1 MSSDRSPAPAPA
13 PLDIDNESATRRF
26 VSQIAIP
33 MSVDDGDYLTLAR
46 VTPGK
51 GRKEIQLGRLDKG
64 DEQTIWAF
72 IQDQTR
78 RHGHGRYRARYYGA
92 HGRGKRSV
100 TFNLP
105 DPRAGREVPK
115 RRATSP
121 VPPPPARPRAVEPK
135 GERSAAADRA
145 ASDDLVGKMSAT
157 IRDLN
162 TKIGDLEAERDH
174 REGALA
180 DMQARNEELESALGL
195 AEERVRSIE
204 AANRKLDEEATRLG
218 DIAAQR
224 DQLQSQL
231 KELAGD
237 LKKEARARKAAE
249 QLVAEERRGRATAK
263 RQLAGENA
271 KLRQENTSLGVQIA
285 SMTRELGQL
294 RKRAPHPAP
303 VQPDLRQEVSRL
315 TTERDQLRADLARV
329 QSQLAA
335 DTRSQA
341 KSLRK
346 MRAEHATQ
354 LARIDDL
361 VQANAHLHKRVK
373 KAEGRAGDLNDIII
387 ENLIQPDD
395 E

>member
-1 MSSDRSPAPAPA
+1 
-13 PLDIDNESATRRF
+13 
-26 VSQIAIP
+26 

-64 DEQTIWAF
+64 DEQAIWAF

-105 DPRAGREVPK
+105 EPGARREVPK
-115 RRATSP
+115 RHATSP
-121 VPPPPARPRAVEPK
+121 VPPPPARSRAVEPK
-135 GERSAAADRA
+135 GERSATADRA
-145 ASDDLVGKMSAT
+145 ASNDLVGKMSAT

-174 REGALA
+174 LEGALA
-180 DMQARNEELESALGL
+180 DMQARNEELESALAL

-204 AANRKLDEEATRLG
+204 NANRKLDEEATRLG

-237 LKKEARARKAAE
+237 PKKEARARKAAE
-249 QLVAEERRGRATAK
+249 QQAAEERRGRATAK
-263 RQLAGENA
+263 RQLSGENA
-271 KLRQENTSLGVQIA
+271 KLRQENTSLGGQIA
-285 SMTRELGQL
+285 SLTRELGQL
-294 RKRAPHPAP
+294 RNRPPQPAP
-303 VQPDLRQEVSRL
+303 AQPDLRQKVSRL
-315 TTERDQLRADLARV
+315 TTERDQLRADLAGI
-329 QSQLAA
+329 QSQLDASA
-335 DTRSQA
+335 RPQA
-341 KSLRK
+341 ETLRK
-346 MRAEHATQ
+346 MKAEHADQQT
-354 LARIDDL
+354 RIDDL
-361 VQANAHLHKRVK
+361 VQANAYLHKRVQ
-373 KAEGRAGDLNDIII
+373 KAESRASDLNDIII
-387 ENLIQPDD
+387 EDLIQPD

>member
-1 MSSDRSPAPAPA
+1 MSSDRSPAPGPA

-64 DEQTIWAF
+64 DEQAIWAF
-72 IQDQTR
+72 IQDQTS

-105 DPRAGREVPK
+105 DPRARREVPK
-115 RRATSP
+115 RRTTSP
-121 VPPPPARPRAVEPK
+121 VPPPPAKPRAAEPK
-135 GERSAAADRA
+135 GDHPASADHT

-174 REGALA
+174 LEGTLA

-204 AANRKLDEEATRLG
+204 DANRKLDEEATRLG

-231 KELAGD
+231 KDLAGD
-237 LKKEARARKAAE
+237 LKKESRARKAAE
-249 QLVAEERRGRATAK
+249 QQAAEERRGRATAK
-263 RQLAGENA
+263 RQHAAENA
-271 KLRQENTSLGVQIA
+271 KLRQENSTLNRQIV

-294 RKRAPHPAP
+294 KNRAPQPAP
-303 VQPDLRQEVSRL
+303 AQPDLRSEVSHL
-315 TTERDQLRADLARV
+315 TTERDQLRADLASI
-329 QSQLAA
+329 QSQHDASA
-335 DTRSQA
+335 RSQA
-341 KSLRK
+341 ETLRK
-346 MRAEHATQ
+346 MKAEHADQ
-354 LARIDDL
+354 QARIDDL
-361 VQANAHLHKRVK
+361 VQANAYLHDRVK
-373 KAEGRAGDLNDIII
+373 KAESRAGDLNDIII
-387 ENLIQPDD
+387 ENLIQPD

>member
-1 MSSDRSPAPAPA
+1 MNSDRSPAPAPA

-72 IQDQTR
+72 IQDQIR

-105 DPRAGREVPK
+105 DPRARREVPK

-121 VPPPPARPRAVEPK
+121 VPPPPVKPLAAKPK
-135 GERSAAADRA
+135 GDHPASADRT
-145 ASDDLVGKMSAT
+145 ASDDLIGKMSAT

-174 REGALA
+174 LEGTLT
-180 DMQARNEELESALGL
+180 DMQARNDELESALAL

-204 AANRKLDEEATRLG
+204 DANRKLDEEATRLA
-218 DIAAQR
+218 DIAVQR
-224 DQLQSQL
+224 DQLQSQMKDL
-231 KELAGD
+231 TGD
-237 LKKEARARKAAE
+237 LKKETRARKAAE
-249 QLVAEERRGRATAK
+249 QQAAEERRGRATAK
-263 RQLAGENA
+263 RQLAGENT
-271 KLRQENTSLGVQIA
+271 KLRQANTSLRGQIA
-285 SMTRELGQL
+285 SLTSELGQL
-294 RKRAPHPAP
+294 RNRAPQPAP
-303 VQPDLRQEVSRL
+303 AQPDLRSEVSRL
-315 TTERDQLRADLARV
+315 TTERDQLRADLARI
-329 QSQLAA
+329 QGQRDASA
-335 DTRSQA
+335 RSRA
-341 KSLRK
+341 ETLRK
-346 MRAEHATQ
+346 MKAEHADQ
-354 LARIDDL
+354 QARIDDL
-361 VQANAHLHKRVK
+361 VQANAYLHDRVK
-373 KAEGRAGDLNDIII
+373 KAECRVGELNEIII
-387 ENLIQPDD
+387 EDLIQPD